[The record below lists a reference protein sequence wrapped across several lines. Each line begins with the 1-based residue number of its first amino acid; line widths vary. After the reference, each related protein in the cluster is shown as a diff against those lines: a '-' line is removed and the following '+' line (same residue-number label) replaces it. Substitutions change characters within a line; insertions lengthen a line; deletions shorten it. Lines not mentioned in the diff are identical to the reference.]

1 MSSFRLV
8 SMAVALD
15 SEGVLELEPEGRKP
29 VVAFDCPL
37 AVLEYFLG
45 AYAASPSRD

>member
-1 MSSFRLV
+1 MSS
-8 SMAVALD
+8 AATPLD
-15 SEGVLELEPEGRKP
+15 SDGDLELEPDGLKP